1 MRLAATDANG
11 LAATIAPDPRKP
23 PTTPMD
29 DRAVLAAAAD
39 ILHDAML
46 ERDAQRRRVH
56 NPWDVVPLDFD
67 SLYPALAL
75 YLAQNGGARQ

>member
-1 MRLAATDANG
+1 
-11 LAATIAPDPRKP
+11 
-23 PTTPMD
+23 MD

-39 ILHDAML
+39 ILHEAML
-46 ERDAQRRRVH
+46 ERDAQRRRVRDT
-56 NPWDVVPLDFD
+56 WDVEPLGFE